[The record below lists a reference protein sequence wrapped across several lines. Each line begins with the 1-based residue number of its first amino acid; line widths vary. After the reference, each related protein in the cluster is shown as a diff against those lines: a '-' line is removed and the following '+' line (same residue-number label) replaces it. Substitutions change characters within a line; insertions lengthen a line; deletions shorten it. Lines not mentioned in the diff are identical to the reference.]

1 MAVSWAACIPL
12 IFFLNDSEIML
23 MSFPELSKPR
33 ESRCIGKD
41 KPVFFLLN
49 FRLVGYPECSGLDAK
64 LVRNGQ
70 EPVTGSGVWILHC
83 QPQGASLFLPLR
95 CVVPP
100 SSALVLCYVLFTH
113 IPAYS
118 VGESLADPFFL
129 IFRFE
134 GRKCLCLWNVLHGE
148 RSEGSFSM
156 MAPVRPKWS
165 HPGRWQRWDTWGHR
179 LSPASPGVS
188 RL

>member
-1 MAVSWAACIPL
+1 
-12 IFFLNDSEIML
+12 

-95 CVVPP
+95 RVVPP
-100 SSALVLCYVLFTH
+100 SSALVLCYVLFPH

-118 VGESLADPFFL
+118 VGKSLADPFFFL
-129 IFRFE
+129 IFHFE
-134 GRKCLCLWNVLHGE
+134 GRKCLCL
-148 RSEGSFSM
+148 
-156 MAPVRPKWS
+156 
-165 HPGRWQRWDTWGHR
+165 
-179 LSPASPGVS
+179 
-188 RL
+188 

>member
-1 MAVSWAACIPL
+1 
-12 IFFLNDSEIML
+12 

-33 ESRCIGKD
+33 ESHCIGKD

-95 CVVPP
+95 EMCGASIV
-100 SSALVLCYVLFTH
+100 SAGAVLCPLPPYPCLFCWR
-113 IPAYS
+113 IS
-118 VGESLADPFFL
+118 RGSIFFL

>member
-1 MAVSWAACIPL
+1 
-12 IFFLNDSEIML
+12 ML

-41 KPVFFLLN
+41 KPFFLLN

-64 LVRNGQ
+64 LVKWSRASYWQ
-70 EPVTGSGVWILHC
+70 WCVDLALSAPGSQLVSAHERDVWCLHRQRWCCAMSSSPISLPILLVNLLLI
-83 QPQGASLFLPLR
+83 LF
-95 CVVPP
+95 
-100 SSALVLCYVLFTH
+100 F
-113 IPAYS
+113 
-118 VGESLADPFFL
+118 FFL

-148 RSEGSFSM
+148 HSQGSFSM
-156 MAPVRPKWS
+156 MAPVRPKQS
-165 HPGRWQRWDTWGHR
+165 HPGRWQRWDSWGHW
-179 LSPASPGVS
+179 LAPASPGVS